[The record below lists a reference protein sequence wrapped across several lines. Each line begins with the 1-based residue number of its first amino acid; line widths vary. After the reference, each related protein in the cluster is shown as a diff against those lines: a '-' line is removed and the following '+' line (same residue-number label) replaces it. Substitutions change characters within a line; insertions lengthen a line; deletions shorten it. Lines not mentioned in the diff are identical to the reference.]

1 MEFRSC
7 KFLSSSLNQKNL
19 VVLLCSLIC
28 CHHVV
33 ARTFVFLVEW
43 ILGRMK
49 KKFKERERERERMSK
64 KFWRVFGW
72 EVERGKE
79 WWGQGVFSSG
89 LPKNFL
95 PKMGR
100 KLGGRSLMNKWQ
112 KCPFVLAYGLHLV
125 CCFFFFFFSS
135 SFKFFIFL
143 GTHSLFFFCFLGC
156 CHLLFFFFSFLFSF
170 DFLGS

>member
-33 ARTFVFLVEW
+33 AWTFVLLVEW

-49 KKFKERERERERMSK
+49 KKFREREREREKERMSK
-64 KFWRVFGW
+64 TFWRVFGW

-79 WWGQGVFSSG
+79 WWGQGVFSPG
-89 LPKNFL
+89 LPKSFL
-95 PKMGR
+95 PKMRR
-100 KLGGRSLMNKWQ
+100 KLGEGSLMDKWQ
-112 KCPFVLAYGLHLV
+112 KCPFVLAYGLHPV
-125 CCFFFFFFSS
+125 CCFFFFF
-135 SFKFFIFL
+135 
-143 GTHSLFFFCFLGC
+143 
-156 CHLLFFFFSFLFSF
+156 
-170 DFLGS
+170 